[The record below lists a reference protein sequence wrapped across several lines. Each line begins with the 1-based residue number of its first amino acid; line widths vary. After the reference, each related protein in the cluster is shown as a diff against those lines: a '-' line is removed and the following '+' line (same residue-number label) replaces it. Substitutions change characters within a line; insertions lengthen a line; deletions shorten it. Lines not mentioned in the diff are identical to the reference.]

1 MLRLWTIRFY
11 QSATGRLVTQEWY
24 DGLNDQAQAAFDTIL
39 EFLTQREHH
48 EWGRPEYAPLTGK
61 HSGLGELRF
70 DAGKLEYRP
79 IGCFGPGR
87 SVFTVLIGATKKG
100 RQYDPRSA
108 LDTALERREVVL
120 KDAGRSHVFD
130 F

>member
-1 MLRLWTIRFY
+1 
-11 QSATGRLVTQEWY
+11 VQEWY
-24 DGLNDQAQAAFDTIL
+24 DARNDAEQAAFDTVL
-39 EFLTQREHH
+39 EFLCQRQHH
-48 EWGRPEYAPLTGK
+48 EWGRPEYAPFTGK
-61 HSGLGELRF
+61 HGGLGELRF
-70 DAGKLEYRP
+70 DVGKLEHRP

-108 LDTALERREVVL
+108 LDSALERREAVL
-120 KDAGRSHVFD
+120 GSLGRSHVFD

>member
-1 MLRLWTIRFY
+1 M
-11 QSATGRLVTQEWY
+11 EDWY
-24 DGLNDQAQAAFDTIL
+24 NGLSDGGQAAFDTTL
-39 EFLTQREHH
+39 EYLCQRQHH

-61 HSGLGELRF
+61 LAGLGELRF
-70 DAGKLEYRP
+70 SVAKLEYRP

-87 SVFTVLIGATKKG
+87 STFTILIGATKKG

-108 LDTALERREVVL
+108 LDTAIERRAAVL
-120 KDAGRSHVFD
+120 STPERSHVFD